1 MEELHRQASLNAHR
15 VIVAGGRDFDD
26 YEYISQQLDELFWNS
41 SNFDSRQ
48 IKIISGMADGAD
60 TLTIRYA
67 DEHRLTKILFPANW
81 KCHHRFAGFLRNED
95 MLSIATHLVAFWDGK
110 SSGTK
115 HMIEIA
121 QAKGIP
127 VWIFNY

>member
-1 MEELHRQASLNAHR
+1 MEELYRQAYLNAHR

-26 YEYISQQLDELFWNS
+26 YEYLSQQLDELFWNS

-60 TLTIRYA
+60 TLAIRYA

-81 KCHHRFAGFLRNED
+81 KYHHRFAGFLRNED

-127 VWIFNY
+127 MWIFNY